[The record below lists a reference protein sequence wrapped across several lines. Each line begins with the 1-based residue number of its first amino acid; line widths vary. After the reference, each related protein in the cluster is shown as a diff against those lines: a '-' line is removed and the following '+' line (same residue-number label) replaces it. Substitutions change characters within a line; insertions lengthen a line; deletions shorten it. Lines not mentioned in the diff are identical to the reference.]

1 MLIRWLPVGLS
12 SILLAGCIQLRDKP
26 APFASVPALTEGGAD
41 AHTKHELLERC
52 GQSAA
57 AGHVR
62 ERRGIIR
69 GLAFYYGQHR
79 DALRRHCSAFAD
91 EKQQRIWRKIHAH
104 PSSGSDSQAFLLS
117 CLDAAKLAVHK
128 SYDANHFEGHRRIC
142 SEMAQAL
149 PS

>member
-26 APFASVPALTEGGAD
+26 APFASVPAQ
-41 AHTKHELLERC
+41 KHELLERC
-52 GQSAA
+52 WQSAA

-104 PSSGSDSQAFLLS
+104 SSSGSDSQAFLLS